1 MVKKQLIMEKAME
14 LFAEQG
20 FEATSIQQITDRC
33 GISKGAFY
41 LSFKSKNELILALI
55 DHFIHEFLG
64 EIEQAV
70 NPDVPS
76 DQLVYRYLMKSLG
89 YFQKYANFAHTFMK
103 EYQTTM
109 SEGIFEKMMFYDR
122 IFNRITYDIVLR
134 QFSPIE
140 ENKALE
146 MVFLIQTFSQRY
158 SQLFL
163 KKMASPI
170 DLDLLCR
177 SIVEKLS
184 ILAEHSTIQYF
195 SPDWIEWEPEQDES
209 WTKEELLR
217 SMEEKMQLLDD
228 GILKESL
235 QLLYNHLKA
244 PTLSPAL
251 EMGLLLN
258 LKNDPKTKWISELY
272 RMTQFQT

>member
-1 MVKKQLIMEKAME
+1 MVKKQLIMEKALE

-41 LSFKSKNELILALI
+41 LSFKSKDELILALI
-55 DHFIHEFLG
+55 DHFTHEFLG

-70 NPDVPS
+70 SSSVPS
-76 DQLVYRYLMKSLG
+76 DQLVYRYLKKSLG
-89 YFQKYANFAHTFMK
+89 YFQKYSNFAHTFMK

-109 SEGIFEKMMFYDR
+109 SEGIFEKMLFYER
-122 IFNRITYDIVLR
+122 IFNRITYEIVLR
-134 QFSPIE
+134 QFPDIK
-140 ENKALE
+140 ENEALE

-158 SQLFL
+158 SHLFL

-177 SIVEKLS
+177 SIVEKLT
-184 ILAEHSTIQYF
+184 ILAEHSTIKYF
-195 SPDWIEWEPEQDES
+195 SPDWIDWETEPKEAWS
-209 WTKEELLR
+209 TEELLK
-217 SMEEKMQLLDD
+217 SMEEKMELLDE

-235 QLLYNHLKA
+235 QLLYNHLLT

-251 EMGLLLN
+251 ISGLLLN
-258 LKNDPKTKWISELY
+258 LKNDAKTKWISELY
-272 RMTQFQT
+272 RMTRP